1 MTDKQESSSVDI
13 NIVDNIER
21 NTDRDNITEIP
32 FVDAMST
39 PFPLHSIRAS
49 VATPKKLKTK
59 KERLKNNKDKSKSF
73 TSTCLLRKH
82 RC

>member
-32 FVDAMST
+32 FVDAMTT
-39 PFPLHSIRAS
+39 PFPPHSIRAR
-49 VATPKKLKTK
+49 VATLKKLKEQEREL
-59 KERLKNNKDKSKSF
+59 KELQR
-73 TSTCLLRKH
+73 H
-82 RC
+82 I